1 MPNALPAPC
10 LSSGVRRDHMPLY
23 RVIIHGRNFRFKME
37 GKWEKCGF
45 YTPRFAEAPVAV
57 MAEQVA
63 LEDFRHSPKY
73 RDLMGRSLNSE
84 DDAPVLSGE
93 EITQVAQVDER
104 KPAGLALYKESN
116 A

>member
-1 MPNALPAPC
+1 
-10 LSSGVRRDHMPLY
+10 MPLY
-23 RVIIHGRNFRFKME
+23 RVMIHGRNFRLKME
-37 GKWEKCGF
+37 EKWEKWGF
-45 YTPRFAEAPVAV
+45 YTPRFAEAPDAV

-73 RDLMGRSLNSE
+73 RDLMGRSLNSD
-84 DDAPVLSGE
+84 DDAPVLCGE
-93 EITQVAQVDER
+93 EITQVAQVDGS